1 MELLIALA
9 TTVLGVV
16 LSQMVSRWDSW
27 YQTIR
32 RSDLRGEWLA
42 LDCYDYN
49 DSFVEKVTISRK
61 LGRLHIRNYENKAGQ
76 IYEAHCSVEEPGILT
91 GRWRSTRPG
100 AITSGRI
107 LLVISPQATSLTGV
121 YSGHFHDGRHVL
133 CFWILG
139 RNEESLRRAIKTA
152 STTIPDL
159 KHIDFGKHSTAGDL
173 GHTGLN
179 LTNGPR

>member
-1 MELLIALA
+1 MELLIALG
-9 TTVLGVV
+9 TTLLGVV
-16 LSQMVSRWDSW
+16 LSQIVSRWDSW

-42 LDCYDYN
+42 FDCYD
-49 DSFVEKVTISRK
+49 DHDFFVEKVTISRK
-61 LGRLHIRNYENKAGQ
+61 RGRLHIRNYENKAGQ
-76 IYEAHCSVEEPGILT
+76 LYEANCTVEEPGILT

-121 YSGHFHDGRHVL
+121 YSGHLHDGRQVL

-139 RNEESLRRAIKTA
+139 RDEESLRRATKTA
-152 STTIPDL
+152 RTTISEIL
-159 KHIDFGKHSTAGDL
+159 RHIDFGDHSIAGNI
-173 GHTGLN
+173 GRTGLEN
-179 LTNGPR
+179 